1 MWEVCLAD
9 LMFADI
15 MLTSSIVPE
24 QDMEE
29 FGKFAGKPGVPR
41 VPGGNPF
48 VTPDTT
54 VHNPKEGDV
63 ELGKATTETVKP

>member
-1 MWEVCLAD
+1 M
-9 LMFADI
+9 
-15 MLTSSIVPE
+15 VPE

-54 VHNPKEGDV
+54 VHNPKENDM
-63 ELGKATTETVKP
+63 ELGKTTTAEPTKV